1 MPTKHPKTLNNL
13 TFATMKRNL
22 LIAVIIILCVISAYG
37 KTYKVTASRLNVRN
51 APNTSGTV
59 LGSLAQSAEIDVIKI
74 TDGWAE
80 FNFKGHKAY
89 VSAKYLTPVA
99 ATASQSKSSKS
110 AASTASSSSS
120 SKATVEKASGKKEKN
135 KSLPANFKDPVVAG
149 FHASIGF
156 LATARTTRLYDDN
169 ANKWRNLRIGRHLP
183 IYGFSAGVG
192 LEYNGRV
199 YQGTNTLIMVGG
211 RSGLYYD
218 WSGTLKN
225 TPSEIDVSGEPFEY
239 FRFSQHSIT
248 MPLQPQLAFEWRTG
262 GGKRIGLGVF
272 TGPIFE
278 FVVARNDVYYF
289 AGDVTALY
297 NSVSGKSRFLKGG
310 DGQDTPERVE
320 KPSRSGVLNMMWGTG
335 TFVQFGK
342 FRITASTDWG
352 MYYKYVRGGTFE
364 GTKIDPVKARM
375 NRNMTFGFQF
385 VF

>member
-1 MPTKHPKTLNNL
+1 
-13 TFATMKRNL
+13 MKRNL
-22 LIAVIIILCVISAYG
+22 LIAVIITLCVISAYG
-37 KTYKVTASRLNVRN
+37 KAYKVTASSLNVRN

-80 FNFKGHKAY
+80 INFKGHKAY

-99 ATASQSKSSKS
+99 ATASQSESSKP

-120 SKATVEKASGKKEKN
+120 SSSKATVEEASGKKAKKEREKN

-156 LATARTTRLYDDN
+156 LATERTSRLYDDN
-169 ANKWRNLRIGRHLP
+169 ANKWRDLRIGRHMP

-225 TPSEIDVSGEPFEY
+225 TPADLSESQDDFEY

-278 FVVARNDVYYF
+278 FVVARNDVFYYD
-289 AGDVTALY
+289 GDVTALY

-310 DGQDTPERVE
+310 DGQDTPERVP
-320 KPSRSGVLNMMWGTG
+320 KAGRSGVLNMMWGTG

-352 MYYKYVRGGTFE
+352 MYYKYMRGGTVE

-375 NRNMTFGFQF
+375 NRNMTFGFQI